1 MIDLKKYLSAIQ
13 ESIESMGQINTELN
27 DKLGDTISSSA
38 DGFNSI
44 REVLEKYSVEMPTSY
59 EYDPEGDEIVFD
71 LTENGVTIPGTYLY
85 VIFYQTDDG
94 RYDFFAEV
102 CDEVKLNELM
112 SEDTTE

>member
-1 MIDLKKYLSAIQ
+1 MFNFENYLSVIQ
-13 ESIESMGQINTELN
+13 ESIESMNQINTELN
-27 DKLGDTISSSA
+27 DKLGDTVSSCE

-44 REVLEKYSVEMPTSY
+44 REVLAKFKLDMPASY

-71 LTENGVTIPGTYLY
+71 LTEDGVSIPGTYLY

-102 CDEVKLNELM
+102 CDEVRLNELM